1 MVPTMSDTATTTERR
16 RPTAAE
22 RGLHITAIR
31 LEGKKTSISMDAGL
45 WDLLVQ
51 VQGSAK
57 RADRW
62 IVDEAQRLDA
72 LSKTRTGVEN
82 AAGAGL
88 SRLLHREIYRLLE
101 RELTKR

>member
-1 MVPTMSDTATTTERR
+1 MSVDAANPQRRKLTALD
-16 RPTAAE
+16 

-31 LEGKKTSISMDAGL
+31 LEGKKTSISMDIGL

-72 LSKTRTGVEN
+72 LSRTRTGVEN

-88 SRLLHREIYRLLE
+88 SRLLHREVYKLIG
-101 RELTKR
+101 RELTKK